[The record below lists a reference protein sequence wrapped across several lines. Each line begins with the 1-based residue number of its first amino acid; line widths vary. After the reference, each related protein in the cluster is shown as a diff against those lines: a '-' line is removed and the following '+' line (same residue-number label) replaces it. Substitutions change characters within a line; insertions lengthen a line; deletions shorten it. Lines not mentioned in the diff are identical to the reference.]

1 LLKRA
6 GGSVADLPVVVD
18 AADQVFV
25 DGEHI
30 GQLDGFAFHPDAS
43 ARAGER
49 KLLLAAAE
57 RHLAAYLR
65 NKARAVIMAETEEFA
80 IARDTDGRPALL
92 WQGAVLGHLTKG
104 RTLLQ
109 PLFKPVR
116 AVAGLEGGDLRAIAE
131 KAEGWI
137 QLQLAKH
144 MGGLLALN
152 QLAADAATDGMVRA
166 LAARLADAGG
176 IAGRQFLADTLTA
189 LPKEARGAARKAGIV
204 FGALDVYHH
213 AVLKPAAAKWRV
225 ALFAAQTEN
234 AMSELPPESAVHL
247 KEWNFAST
255 ADCRNAGYRQIGDEY
270 VRIDLAERV
279 IKKAHEARG
288 DAPKFAMDMAFATSL
303 GLSENGL
310 LALMRDAGFKRLQRG
325 SEAPSQEV
333 ETEAD
338 GVTSQD
344 DGVSL
349 TETPPEAAVLLVEP
363 SATSPSDE
371 TPVAA
376 PAPQP
381 ANLTYWQWI
390 GLRKAASQANHRQSR
405 PVKNQ
410 KSGGKKPPN
419 ARKVG
424 PSPKIETAAPSAL
437 ALQLAALKEKM
448 GG

>member
-1 LLKRA
+1 
-6 GGSVADLPVVVD
+6 
-18 AADQVFV
+18 
-25 DGEHI
+25 
-30 GQLDGFAFHPDAS
+30 
-43 ARAGER
+43 
-49 KLLLAAAE
+49 
-57 RHLAAYLR
+57 
-65 NKARAVIMAETEEFA
+65 
-80 IARDTDGRPALL
+80 
-92 WQGAVLGHLTKG
+92 
-104 RTLLQ
+104 
-109 PLFKPVR
+109 
-116 AVAGLEGGDLRAIAE
+116 
-131 KAEGWI
+131 
-137 QLQLAKH
+137 

-225 ALFAAQTEN
+225 ALFAAQTDK

-247 KEWNFAST
+247 KEWNFASA

-288 DAPKFAMDMAFATSL
+288 DAPKFGMDMAFATSL

-310 LALMRDAGFKRLQRG
+310 LALMREAGFKRIQHVA
-325 SEAPSQEV
+325 EAPLQED
-333 ETEAD
+333 ETGAD
-338 GVTSQD
+338 GVTSRD
-344 DGVSL
+344 GGVSL
-349 TETPPEAAVLLVEP
+349 TETLPEAAALLAEP
-363 SATSPSDE
+363 LTSLPADE

-376 PAPQP
+376 PAPQS

-390 GLRKAASQANHRQSR
+390 GLRKATSQANHRQSR
-405 PVKNQ
+405 PAKNQ

-419 ARKVG
+419 ASKPA
-424 PSPKIETAAPSAL
+424 PSPKIETAAPTAL